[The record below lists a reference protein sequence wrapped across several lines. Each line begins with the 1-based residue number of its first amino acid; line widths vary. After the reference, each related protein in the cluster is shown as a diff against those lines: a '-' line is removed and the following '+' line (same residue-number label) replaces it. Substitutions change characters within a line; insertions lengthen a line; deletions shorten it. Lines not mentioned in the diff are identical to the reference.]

1 VVFISG
7 CDTTSGA
14 PALPTGAHWLSSS
27 VVSEYGLAPQPNH
40 ANPSDTRSPESILA
54 ATTLVEI
61 RSAALAAAAPLPA
74 LSPCETDLD
83 VADPCWTKANDP
95 GGLLFLAVAT
105 PGQCRATK
113 DKVALGGSTLYFIHW
128 IGNSPG
134 EGFCQAAIGGT
145 GYRLF
150 TVPMSSLP
158 KTGTLSV
165 ELVVQDQR
173 YGTTVA
179 DTSQVELG

>member
-1 VVFISG
+1 VAFISA

-14 PALPTGAHWLSSS
+14 PALPSGAHWLASS
-27 VVSEYGLAPQPNH
+27 VVSQYGLARHPNYAH
-40 ANPSDTRSPESILA
+40 PSDTQSPKSILA

-74 LSPCETDLD
+74 LSPCETDVD
-83 VADPCWTKANDP
+83 VADPCWTKVSDP
-95 GGLLFLAVAT
+95 DGLLFLAVAT

-179 DTSQVELG
+179 DTSKVELG